1 MAPLTT
7 DDYLRILDP
16 AAPRRLGHIRHAL
29 FDFDGTISVLRQGW
43 EEVMIPLMVEM
54 ICDDRPP
61 TPAIEREVAEYVDV
75 STGIVTIEQ
84 MRWLAEAVRR
94 HGLANHPLSAAQY
107 KAIYIQRLAV
117 RVEERLDHLARGE
130 VAPDDMM
137 LAGARAFVAGLA
149 ARGVH
154 LYLASGTDHEFAVN
168 ESRALGIDTY
178 FTGGVYGALDD
189 DESHRKERI
198 IQRIL
203 DEHELRGDELLVVG
217 DGPVELREAVSRQA
231 LALGVASDEVARSGW
246 NPAKIAR
253 LTRAG
258 AHFLVPDLS
267 RAGELLSFLTPT
279 SGPTHSTRTR
289 HGRLPHRH

>member
-1 MAPLTT
+1 MKISEVKSSSF
-7 DDYLRILDP
+7 DYLRVLDP
-16 AAPRRLGHIRHAL
+16 AAPLRLGHIRHAL

-107 KAIYIQRLAV
+107 KAIYIRRLAV

-149 ARGVH
+149 ARSVH

-168 ESRALGIDTY
+168 
-178 FTGGVYGALDD
+178 
-189 DESHRKERI
+189 ESHRKERI

-279 SGPTHSTRTR
+279 SGPTHIARTR
-289 HGRLPHRH
+289 HGRLLHRH